1 MKKLT
6 IGLQGGSGFL
16 GSVLA
21 NLLVRRGHSIRIST
35 REENNSRRL
44 WVLPNTKIEE
54 VDMNRQEQIDRFFEG
69 CDCVV
74 NLIGILNERKD
85 NGQGFTYA
93 HVELVNRLIKSCK
106 TNGIGHLIQISA
118 LGANT
123 LSDSYYMSSKGQAE
137 KLLQAEKSPKLS
149 TSIMR
154 PSVIFGPNDDFT
166 NRFARL
172 LRFARGFLPLA
183 CPNSKLQPVY
193 VGDVSKAIIAL
204 IENES
209 YSGQSYDIGGPDVF
223 TLRQIVQYIGE
234 IIGCNARIVPLNNL
248 FSIIQAQILEFVP
261 GKPFSKD
268 NLRALKTDSVC
279 ELSDGLRQLRV
290 STTSMNQVL
299 PSYLGGNSIR
309 KRYSKYRNL
318 AGRSQKTA

>member
-16 GSVLA
+16 GSFLA
-21 NLLVRRGHSIRIST
+21 NLLVQRGHSIRIST
-35 REENNSRRL
+35 RKENNSRRL

-54 VDMNRQEQIDRFFEG
+54 VDMNRQEQIDRFLEG

-93 HVELVNRLIKSCK
+93 HVELVKRLIQSCK
-106 TNGIGHLIQISA
+106 TNGIGHLVQISA
-118 LGANT
+118 LGADT
-123 LSDSYYMSSKGQAE
+123 LSDSYYLSSKGQAE
-137 KLLQAEKSPKLS
+137 KLIQAEKSPKFS
-149 TSIMR
+149 TSVIR

-172 LRFARGFLPLA
+172 LKLARGLLPLA
-183 CPNSKLQPVY
+183 CPHSRLQPIY

-209 YSGQSYDIGGPDVF
+209 YSGKSYDVGGPDIF
-223 TLRQIVQYIGE
+223 TLRQIVEYISE

-248 FSIIQAQILEFVP
+248 FSFFQAQILEFVP

-268 NLRALKTDSVC
+268 NLRTLKNDSVC
-279 ELSDGLRQLRV
+279 ELSNALGQLRV
-290 STTSMNQVL
+290 NATSMNHVL

-309 KRYSKYRNL
+309 TRYSQYRNL
-318 AGRSQKTA
+318 AGRSQKSV